1 MPDVDIEIDIRHFS
15 LQPNYSE
22 LRTISF
28 RAFGRPA
35 LSLNFSSCFC
45 SLTVSPISHS
55 YMRSLLRVL
64 LLAAAC
70 GSALLAYAEESPPAR
85 LKYGAW
91 GFDLAGMDRATKP
104 GDDFFR
110 FANGTWLDKTQIPP
124 DKPAYSLRLAMT
136 DLTEQ
141 RLHEM
146 MESLSAKSKENPST
160 LEEKAGAFYRSFM
173 DEARVEQLGAKPIES
188 ELNALKNAKTRD
200 EFAALMGRSTTDFE
214 FSLFNP
220 TIDVDL
226 KDPKKYAFY
235 LSQAGIGLPDR
246 DYYLKPDF
254 AAQKNA
260 YQNYVAA
267 ILKLLNWPDPDKNAK
282 DIVDFETKIADAS
295 WTKAQQR
302 DFNAI
307 YNPMS
312 VQDLKK
318 FVPGFAWDKFLAEA
332 KMPSLT
338 RVIVA
343 EKSAF
348 PKIVDAYSKTPID
361 TIRAWQ
367 AFHIADNAVP
377 YLSKPFTDAY
387 FELHAKTLSGQ
398 REQQARWKRAIT
410 AVSGG
415 DFLAGDHFGTF
426 GTMGFGVGQLYS
438 AKYFPAEAKQKIQE
452 LVANLT
458 AAYRLRIEK
467 LDWMGAET
475 KKEALKKL
483 DTYSIKVGYPD
494 HPRDYSNLVVRGDDL
509 IGNVKR
515 CAQLDWDFY
524 TGRFSKPVDRT
535 DWSMTP
541 QTNDAYNGSLRDIVF
556 PAGILQPP
564 IFDAEADPA
573 INYGAA
579 GGVIGHELTHGF
591 DDQGRKIDASGALRD
606 WWTKKDAETFQARA
620 KILGAQYSKYEPIPG
635 VHVNGALTMG
645 ENIADL
651 GGLTLAL
658 DAYRASLKGKPA
670 PVLDGYT
677 GDQRVLLGWAQAWR
691 GKVSDDYVKKQ
702 VVSDPHSPR
711 QFRVIGPARNT
722 DVWYDAFKVQPTDKM
737 FVAPEERV
745 RIW

>member
-1 MPDVDIEIDIRHFS
+1 MALPRINAASQLLKRLLFAYCLLHS
-15 LQPNYSE
+15 L
-22 LRTISF
+22 
-28 RAFGRPA
+28 
-35 LSLNFSSCFC
+35 
-45 SLTVSPISHS
+45 
-55 YMRSLLRVL
+55 MRSPLRVL
-64 LLAAAC
+64 LLTALVY
-70 GSALLAYAEESPPAR
+70 SALLVHGEESPPTK

-91 GFDLAGMDRATKP
+91 GFDLAGMDTATRP

-110 FANGTWLDKTQIPP
+110 YANGAWLDKTQIPP

-141 RLHEM
+141 RLHDM
-146 MESLSAKSKENPST
+146 MEALAAKSNDHPST
-160 LEEKAGAFYRSFM
+160 LEEKVGTFYGSFM
-173 DEARVEQLGAKPIES
+173 EEARAEQLGTKPIRS
-188 ELNALKNAKTRD
+188 ELNALKEIKTRED
-200 EFAALMGRSTTDFE
+200 LAGLMGRTTTDFA
-214 FSLFNP
+214 FSLFNV
-220 TIDVDL
+220 TIDADL
-226 KDPKKYAFY
+226 KDPHRYAFY
-235 LSQAGIGLPDR
+235 LTQAGIGLPDR
-246 DYYLKPDF
+246 DYYLKPEF
-254 AAQKNA
+254 AAQKTA
-260 YQNYVAA
+260 YQNYVAT
-267 ILKLLNWPDPDKNAK
+267 ILKLLSWADPDKSAG

-307 YNPMS
+307 YNAMS

-318 FVPGFAWDKFLAEA
+318 FVPVFAWDKFLHEA
-332 KMPSLT
+332 KMPNLT

-348 PKIVDAYSKTPID
+348 PKIIDAYSKTPID
-361 TIRAWQ
+361 TIHAWQ
-367 AFHIADNAVP
+367 AFHIADNAAP

-398 REQQARWKRAIT
+398 KQQQARWKRAIT

-415 DFLAGDHFGTF
+415 DFLVGDRFGTF

-438 AKYFPAEAKQKIQE
+438 AKYFPAEAKQKIQD
-452 LVANLT
+452 LVTNLKV
-458 AAYRLRIEK
+458 AYRARIQK
-467 LDWMGAET
+467 LDWMGADT

-483 DTYSIKVGYPD
+483 DTYTIKVGYPD
-494 HPRDYSNLVVRGDDL
+494 HPRDYSKLVVRNDDL
-509 IGNVKR
+509 VGNVKR
-515 CAQLDWDFY
+515 CAQLDWDFF
-524 TGRFSKPVDRT
+524 TERFSKPVDRT

-564 IFDAEADPA
+564 IFDADADAA

-606 WWTKKDAETFQARA
+606 WWTKKDADEFQARA
-620 KILGAQYSKYEPIPG
+620 KMLGAQYSRYEPIPG
-635 VHVNGALTMG
+635 VHVNGELTMG

-658 DAYRASLKGKPA
+658 DAYRASLKGEPA

-691 GKVSDDYVKKQ
+691 GKVTDDYVKKQ

-711 QFRVIGPARNT
+711 QFRVIGPTRNS
-722 DVWYDAFKVQPTDKM
+722 DVWYDAFKVQPNDKM
-737 FVAPEERV
+737 FVAPDQRV

>member
-1 MPDVDIEIDIRHFS
+1 MNRIPR
-15 LQPNYSE
+15 N
-22 LRTISF
+22 
-28 RAFGRPA
+28 
-35 LSLNFSSCFC
+35 
-45 SLTVSPISHS
+45 
-55 YMRSLLRVL
+55 L
-64 LLAAAC
+64 LLLFVFVAP
-70 GSALLAYAEESPPAR
+70 LAYTADTPK
-85 LKYGAW
+85 LKYGTW
-91 GFDLAGMDRATKP
+91 GFDLAGRDTNTKP

-110 FANGTWLDKTQIPP
+110 YANGAWIDKTEIPP
-124 DKPAYSLRLAMT
+124 DKPAYSLRLIMT

-141 RLHEM
+141 RLKDLLER
-146 MESLSAKSKENPST
+146 AGAAATDNPSA
-160 LEEKAGAFYRSFM
+160 LEQKAGAFYRSFM
-173 DEARVEQLGAKPIES
+173 DEARAEQLGAKAIDPELIE
-188 ELNALKNAKTRD
+188 LKKAKTRD
-200 EFAALMGRSTTDFE
+200 DFAALMGRTTTDFE
-214 FSLFNP
+214 FSLFNMV
-220 TIDVDL
+220 IDADL
-226 KDPKKYAFY
+226 KDPNKYAFY
-235 LSQAGIGLPDR
+235 LTQAGIGLPDR

-254 AAQKNA
+254 AAQKTA
-260 YQNYVAA
+260 YQNYVAT
-267 ILKLLNWPDPDKNAK
+267 ILKLLNWPDADKAAQ
-282 DIVDFETKIADAS
+282 DILEFETKIADAS

-312 VQDLKK
+312 IQELKK
-318 FVPGFAWDKFLAEA
+318 FAPGFAWEKFLAPA
-332 KMPSLT
+332 KMAKLT

-348 PKIVDAYSKTPID
+348 PKIVDAYTKTPIE

-367 AFHIADNAVP
+367 AFHLADNAAP
-377 YLSKPFTDAY
+377 YLSKAFTDAY
-387 FELHAKTLSGQ
+387 FELHNKTLSGQ
-398 REQQARWKRAIT
+398 KEQQARWKRAVT
-410 AVSGG
+410 TVSGG
-415 DFLAGDHFGTF
+415 DFGVGDRFGTF
-426 GTMGFGVGQLYS
+426 GTMGFGVGHLYT
-438 AKYFPAEAKQKIQE
+438 AKYFPPEAKAKIQD
-452 LVANLT
+452 LVTNLK
-458 AAYRLRIEK
+458 AAYRARIEK
-467 LDWMGAET
+467 LDWMGPET

-483 DTYSIKVGYPD
+483 DTYTIKVGYPD
-494 HPRDYSNLVVRGDDL
+494 HARDYSKLTIRGDDL
-509 IGNVKR
+509 VGNVKR

-524 TGRFSKPVDRT
+524 TGRFSGPVDRS

-541 QTNDAYNGSLRDIVF
+541 QTNDAYNGTLRDIVF

-564 IFDAEADPA
+564 IFDADADPA

-620 KILGAQYSKYEPIPG
+620 KVLGEQFSKYEPIPG
-635 VHVNGALTMG
+635 VHVNGELTMG

-658 DAYRASLKGKPA
+658 DAYRASLKGRPA

-691 GKVSDDYVKKQ
+691 GKVTDDYVKKQ

-722 DVWYDAFKVQPTDKM
+722 DAWYDAFKVQSTDKM
-737 FVAPEERV
+737 FVAPDQRV